1 MKSPVISRV
10 FHLALLRSASILV
23 PTSQRAEWWR
33 EWHSELWHVRHICAH
48 AGNAS
53 RDAEREVTAFCLG
66 AFQDALSLRRHN
78 RGPEKAA
85 SAAFQG
91 SAAQCIVFLAAV
103 LAASYAIALML
114 PGVRAQR
121 IISPRSVNPGLVLIQ
136 SSVSD
141 DETPTI
147 SPGLYRAWKDR
158 KQQYFDSFAFYRVT
172 NESVGRGSLS
182 TATHPKDSWQVA
194 RASSNLFAILGLP
207 VLLAAPSLEPKGNLP
222 SVILSERV
230 WAKEYDANPHIA
242 GSVVRLGQLD
252 ARIVGITPDSSRG
265 LPGNVD
271 AWILQPDSEIVSGAL
286 GYAVGHLNALGESEM
301 WRPREPITG
310 FRADQSEED
319 LLGVSFDQEALQP
332 WTVFLF
338 AAFLAFL
345 ALPAITSVSLGE
357 STVSPKQT
365 SWARRLYRWG
375 FLSAK
380 ISLLLPIAYFV
391 PLDLAYSD
399 TAFHL
404 SSSVYVQLTL
414 SFLIC
419 LFGMGWVL
427 RDQRQR
433 CPVCLR
439 CVTNPASVGQASRTF
454 LAWNGT
460 EMMCM
465 SGHTLLHV
473 PGLPTSWFS
482 TQRWLYLDASWEFL
496 FARTGPGMEN
506 EAITGFS
513 GH

>member
-1 MKSPVISRV
+1 MKSPAISRV
-10 FHLALLRSASILV
+10 FHLTLLRSASILV
-23 PTSQRAEWWR
+23 PATQRAEWRR
-33 EWHSELWHVRHICAH
+33 EWRSELWHVRHICAH
-48 AGNAS
+48 AGSAS
-53 RDAEREVTAFCLG
+53 RDPEREVTAFCLG
-66 AFQDALSLRRHN
+66 AFQDALFLRRQSTC
-78 RGPEKAA
+78 PEKAA

-91 SAAQCIVFLAAV
+91 SAAQCILFLAAV

-121 IISPRSVNPGLVLIQ
+121 IVSPRSVNPGVVLIQ

-158 KQQYFDSFAFYRVT
+158 KQRYFESFAFYRVT
-172 NESVGRGSLS
+172 SESVGRGSLS

-194 RASSNLFAILGLP
+194 RASSNLFQLLGLP
-207 VLLAAPSLEPKGNLP
+207 ILLAAPSLEPNSNLP
-222 SVILSERV
+222 SVILSERI

-242 GSVVRLGQLD
+242 GSTVRVGLHD

-271 AWILQPDSEIVSGAL
+271 VWMLQSDSEIVSSAL
-286 GYAVGHLNALGESEM
+286 GYAVGHLNAQGESEM

-319 LLGVSFDQEALQP
+319 LLGVSLDQEALRP

-338 AAFLAFL
+338 AALLAFL

-357 STVSPKQT
+357 SSVSPQQT
-365 SWARRLYRWG
+365 SWSRRLFRWG
-375 FLSAK
+375 FLSTK
-380 ISLLLPIAYFV
+380 ISLLLPIVYFV

-399 TAFHL
+399 TTFRL
-404 SSSVYVQLTL
+404 SSSIYIQFTL

-419 LFGMGWVL
+419 LFGMGWLL

-496 FARTGPGMEN
+496 FVRSGTGMEN
-506 EAITGFS
+506 EAITGFL

>member
-1 MKSPVISRV
+1 MKPPGASRL
-10 FHLALLRSASILV
+10 FHLALLRSASLLV
-23 PTSQRAEWWR
+23 PSPQRVEWWR
-33 EWHSELWHVRHICAH
+33 EWHSELWHVRQICAN
-48 AGNAS
+48 AGNPSSA
-53 RDAEREVTAFCLG
+53 AEREVTAFCLG
-66 AFQDALSLRRHN
+66 AFQDALFLRRQS
-78 RGPEKAA
+78 RSPEKAA

-91 SAAQCIVFLAAV
+91 SAAQCILFLAAV
-103 LAASYAIALML
+103 VAASYAIALIL

-121 IISPRSVNPGLVLIQ
+121 IVSPRSVNPGLVLIQ
-136 SSVSD
+136 SSTSD

-147 SPGLYRAWKDR
+147 SPMLYRAWRLR
-158 KQQYFDSFAFYRVT
+158 KQQYFDTFAFYRVT
-172 NESVGRGSLS
+172 NESVERGSLS
-182 TATHPKDSWQVA
+182 TATHAKDTWQVA
-194 RASSNLFAILGLP
+194 SASSNLFALLGLP
-207 VLLAAPSLEPKGNLP
+207 VLLTAPSLKPNSSLP
-222 SVILSERV
+222 GVILSERV

-242 GSVVRLGQLD
+242 GNVVRVGMRD
-252 ARIVGITPDSSRG
+252 ARIVGITPDSARG

-271 AWILQPDSEIVSGAL
+271 VWMPQPDSEIVSGAL
-286 GYAVGHLNALGESEM
+286 GYVVGHLNALGRSEM
-301 WRPREPITG
+301 WGPREPITG
-310 FRADQSEED
+310 FGAGQTEDD
-319 LLGVSFDQEALQP
+319 LLGVSLDQEALQP

-338 AAFLAFL
+338 AALLGFL

-357 STVSPKQT
+357 SSVSPQKT
-365 SWARRLYRWG
+365 SWPRRLYRWG
-375 FLSAK
+375 FLTVK
-380 ISLLLPIAYFV
+380 ISLLLPIVYFA

-399 TAFHL
+399 TAFRL
-404 SSSVYVQLTL
+404 SSSIYIQLTL

-419 LFGMGWVL
+419 LFGMRWVL

-439 CVTNPASVGQASRTF
+439 CVTNPAFVGQPSRTF

-482 TQRWLYLDASWEFL
+482 TQRWLYLDASWGFL
-496 FARTGPGMEN
+496 FARTGTGMEN